1 MKTKR
6 RVVIIYDFFL
16 QVQQVTVKILSL
28 EGKRW
33 VGQIILF
40 FFGCIN

>member
-6 RVVIIYDFFL
+6 RVVIIYDFFV

-28 EGKRW
+28 EGK
-33 VGQIILF
+33 VGVGKSYC
-40 FFGCIN
+40 FFGRIN

>member
-6 RVVIIYDFFL
+6 RVVIIYDFFVR
-16 QVQQVTVKILSL
+16 VQQVTVKILSL
-28 EGKRW
+28 EGKLW
-33 VGQIILF
+33 WGKSYW